1 MIIKYLLVI
10 KNYIWYEKNS
20 GAINPPILDR
30 WNWIVAI
37 PQQFNRSA
45 NSCNLL
51 TVLVPP
57 VFIFN
62 NIYLLLIKNNIKKS
76 QLIEKEIYEY

>member
-1 MIIKYLLVI
+1 MVIKYLLAI

-30 WNWIVAI
+30 WNWLVVI

-57 VFIFN
+57 VFILN

-76 QLIEKEIYEY
+76 IIIKKEIYEH